1 MNDKTLKSSGR
12 KRQGQSQNTGQKQGR
27 QPSKHRP
34 TTHAPRKRF
43 GQNFLTDQGV
53 ITAIARAIAPSVN
66 DNIVEIGP
74 GQGALTDALFDS
86 GCAINA
92 IEIDRDLQSRL
103 RVMFFNRQ
111 LTLHNADAL
120 KFDFSELSKTAN
132 DLRVVGNLPYN
143 ISTPLI
149 FKLLENLGLIKDMH
163 FMLQK
168 EVVDRLAAVPGT
180 KAWGRVS
187 VMTQIDCEVES
198 LFEVPPEAFFPSPK
212 VQSAIVRITPK
223 SESNRPECSRRQLSK
238 LVYLAF
244 AQRRKTLR
252 NNLKDVIADSSI
264 EELGID
270 PGCRAETLS
279 LDQLVDL
286 SLLLTPAKS
295 GE

>member
-1 MNDKTLKSSGR
+1 MRVNIKSQKGSVE
-12 KRQGQSQNTGQKQGR
+12 KRQGQSESKGQKKGQRKGNSG
-27 QPSKHRP
+27 PA
-34 TTHAPRKRF
+34 THAPRKRF

-53 ITAIARAIAPSVN
+53 ITAIARAIAPSES
-66 DNIVEIGP
+66 DNVVEIGP

-92 IEIDRDLQSRL
+92 IEIDRDLQSQL
-103 RVMFFNRQ
+103 RVMFFNRD

-120 KFDFSELSKTAN
+120 KFDFSQLSKADN

-168 EVVDRLAAVPGT
+168 EVVDRLAARPGT

-198 LFEVPPEAFFPSPK
+198 LFEVPPEAFFPRPK

-223 SESNRPECSRRQLSK
+223 STHYRPECSRPHLSK
-238 LVYLAF
+238 LVQLAF

-252 NNLKDVIADSSI
+252 NNLKGVMVDAEI
-264 EELGID
+264 EALGID
-270 PGCRAETLS
+270 PACRAETLS
-279 LDQLVDL
+279 LDQLIDL
-286 SLLLTPAKS
+286 SMQLP
-295 GE
+295 

>member
-1 MNDKTLKSSGR
+1 MNKKNHR
-12 KRQGQSQNTGQKQGR
+12 KGPRQEKPRLQ
-27 QPSKHRP
+27 
-34 TTHAPRKRF
+34 THAPRKRF
-43 GQNFLTDQGV
+43 GQNFLTDQS
-53 ITAIARAIAPSVN
+53 IIAEIARAIAPIDT

-92 IEIDRDLQSRL
+92 IEIDRDLQSQL
-103 RVMFFNRQ
+103 RVMFFNRD

-120 KFDFSELSKTAN
+120 KFDFSQLSKSEN
-132 DLRVVGNLPYN
+132 DLRIVGNLPYN

-149 FKLLENLGLIKDMH
+149 FKLLENLSLIKDMH

-198 LFEVPPEAFFPSPK
+198 LFEVPPEAFYPRPK

-223 SESNRPECSRRQLSK
+223 NKLYRPECSREQLAK
-238 LVYLAF
+238 LVQLAF

-252 NNLKDVIADSSI
+252 NNLKDVMTDSTI

-270 PGCRAETLS
+270 PSCRAETLS
-279 LDQLVDL
+279 LDQLINL
-286 SLLLTPAKS
+286 SLRLPLTR
-295 GE
+295 GN

>member
-1 MNDKTLKSSGR
+1 MTTKPRRHGKS
-12 KRQGQSQNTGQKQGR
+12 
-27 QPSKHRP
+27 RP

-53 ITAIARAIAPSVN
+53 INAIARAIVASAT
-66 DNIVEIGP
+66 DNVVEIGP
-74 GQGALTDALFDS
+74 GQGALTEALFES
-86 GCAINA
+86 GCSINA
-92 IEIDRDLQSRL
+92 IEIDRDLQSQL
-103 RVMFFNRQ
+103 RVMFFNRD

-120 KFDFSELSKTAN
+120 KFDFSQLSKSEN
-132 DLRVVGNLPYN
+132 DLRIVGNLPYN

-187 VMTQIDCEVES
+187 VMTQIDCDVES
-198 LFEVPPEAFFPSPK
+198 LFEVPPEAFFPRPK
-212 VQSAIVRITPK
+212 VQSAIVRITPRN
-223 SESNRPECSRRQLSK
+223 ERYRPECSRERLSK
-238 LVYLAF
+238 LVQLAF

-252 NNLKDVIADSSI
+252 NNLKDVLGDAAI
-264 EELGID
+264 EALGID

-279 LDQLVDL
+279 LDQLIDL
-286 SLLLTPAKS
+286 SLHLP
-295 GE
+295 

>member
-1 MNDKTLKSSGR
+1 MKNTRQNAR
-12 KRQGQSQNTGQKQGR
+12 KAQKKR
-27 QPSKHRP
+27 TPQPP
-34 TTHAPRKRF
+34 THAPRKRF

-53 ITAIARAIAPSVN
+53 ITAIARAIAPHES

-92 IEIDRDLQSRL
+92 IEIDRDLQSQL
-103 RVMFFNRQ
+103 RVMFFNRD
-111 LTLHNADAL
+111 LTLHNEDAL
-120 KFDFSELSKTAN
+120 KFDFSQLSKSPN
-132 DLRVVGNLPYN
+132 DLRIVGNLPYN

-149 FKLLENLGLIKDMH
+149 FKLLENLALIKDMH

-168 EVVDRLAAVPGT
+168 EVVDRLAARPGSKT
-180 KAWGRVS
+180 WGRVS

-198 LFEVPPEAFFPSPK
+198 LFEVPPEAFFPRPK

-223 SESNRPECSRRQLSK
+223 SQAYRPDCSREQLSK
-238 LVYLAF
+238 LVQLAF

-252 NNLKDVIADSSI
+252 NNLKDVITDGKI
-264 EELGID
+264 EALGID

-279 LDQLVDL
+279 LDQLINL
-286 SLLLTPAKS
+286 SLQLPPAKS
-295 GE
+295 LSNGQ

>member
-1 MNDKTLKSSGR
+1 MGNKNKRNGSS
-12 KRQGQSQNTGQKQGR
+12 
-27 QPSKHRP
+27 RP
-34 TTHAPRKRF
+34 ATHAPRKRF

-53 ITAIARAIAPSVN
+53 ITAIARAIAPCED
-66 DNIVEIGP
+66 DNVVEIGP

-92 IEIDRDLQSRL
+92 IEIDRDLQSQL
-103 RVMFFNRQ
+103 RVMFFNRD

-120 KFDFSELSKTAN
+120 KFDFSTLSKTAN

-168 EVVDRLAAVPGT
+168 EVVDRLAATPGT
-180 KAWGRVS
+180 KTWGRVS

-198 LFEVPPEAFFPSPK
+198 LFEVPPEAFFPQPK

-223 SESNRPECSRRQLSK
+223 AEPYRPECSREQLSK
-238 LVYLAF
+238 LVQIAF

-252 NNLKDVIADSSI
+252 NNLKDVMNDVKI
-264 EELGID
+264 EGLGID
-270 PGCRAETLS
+270 PSCRAETLS
-279 LDQLVDL
+279 LDQLIDL
-286 SLLLTPAKS
+286 SLQLP
-295 GE
+295 

>member
-1 MNDKTLKSSGR
+1 MNNKNKKKINS
-12 KRQGQSQNTGQKQGR
+12 
-27 QPSKHRP
+27 RP
-34 TTHAPRKRF
+34 PTHAPRKRF

-53 ITAIARAIAPSVN
+53 ITSIARAISPHKD
-66 DNIVEIGP
+66 DNVVEIGP

-92 IEIDRDLQSRL
+92 IEIDRDLQSQL
-103 RVMFFNRQ
+103 RVMFFNRD

-120 KFDFSELSKTAN
+120 KFDFSQLSKAAN

-149 FKLLENLGLIKDMH
+149 FKLLENLGLINDMH

-168 EVVDRLAAVPGT
+168 EVVDRLAAIPGT

-187 VMTQIDCEVES
+187 VMTQIDCQVES
-198 LFEVPPEAFFPSPK
+198 LFEVPPEAFFPQPK

-223 SESNRPECSRRQLSK
+223 KEAYRPECSREQLSK
-238 LVYLAF
+238 LVHMAF

-252 NNLKDVIADSSI
+252 NNLKDVMTDAKI
-264 EELGID
+264 EGLGID
-270 PGCRAETLS
+270 PNCRAETLS
-279 LDQLVDL
+279 LDQLIDL
-286 SLLLTPAKS
+286 SLQLP
-295 GE
+295 

>member
-1 MNDKTLKSSGR
+1 MTTKPRRHGKS
-12 KRQGQSQNTGQKQGR
+12 
-27 QPSKHRP
+27 RP

-53 ITAIARAIAPSVN
+53 INAIARAIAASAT
-66 DNIVEIGP
+66 DNVVEIGP
-74 GQGALTDALFDS
+74 GQGALTEALFES
-86 GCAINA
+86 GCSINA
-92 IEIDRDLQSRL
+92 IEIDRDLQSQL
-103 RVMFFNRQ
+103 RVMFFNRD

-120 KFDFSELSKTAN
+120 KFDFSQLSKSEN
-132 DLRVVGNLPYN
+132 DLRIVGNLPYN

-187 VMTQIDCEVES
+187 VMTQIDCDVES
-198 LFEVPPEAFFPSPK
+198 LFEVPPEAFFPRPK
-212 VQSAIVRITPK
+212 VQSAIVRINPRN
-223 SESNRPECSRRQLSK
+223 ERYRPECSRERLSK
-238 LVYLAF
+238 LVQLAF

-252 NNLKDVIADSSI
+252 NNLKDVLADAAI
-264 EELGID
+264 EALGID

-279 LDQLVDL
+279 LDQLIDL
-286 SLLLTPAKS
+286 SLHLP
-295 GE
+295 

>member
-1 MNDKTLKSSGR
+1 MSNKAPRKGR
-12 KRQGQSQNTGQKQGR
+12 PGATA
-27 QPSKHRP
+27 
-34 TTHAPRKRF
+34 HAPRKRF

-53 ITAIARAIAPSVN
+53 ITAIARAISPSRD
-66 DNIVEIGP
+66 DNLVEIGP

-92 IEIDRDLQSRL
+92 IEIDRDLQSQL
-103 RVMFFNRQ
+103 RVMFFNRD

-120 KFDFSELSKTAN
+120 KFDFSQLSQSAN

-149 FKLLENLGLIKDMH
+149 FKLLDNLELIKDMH

-168 EVVDRLAAVPGT
+168 EVVDRLAATSGT

-187 VMTQIDCEVES
+187 VMTQIDCDVES
-198 LFEVPPEAFFPSPK
+198 LFEVPPEAFFPRPK

-223 SESNRPECSRRQLSK
+223 VQRHRPDCSRVYLSK
-238 LVYLAF
+238 LVQLAF

-252 NNLKDVIADSSI
+252 NNLKGIIDEATI
-264 EELGID
+264 EALDID
-270 PGCRAETLS
+270 PACRAETLT
-279 LDQLVDL
+279 LDQLIDL
-286 SLLLTPAKS
+286 SLKLDVAA
-295 GE
+295 

>member
-1 MNDKTLKSSGR
+1 MTTKPRRHGKS
-12 KRQGQSQNTGQKQGR
+12 
-27 QPSKHRP
+27 RP

-53 ITAIARAIAPSVN
+53 INAIARAIAASAT
-66 DNIVEIGP
+66 DNVVEIGP
-74 GQGALTDALFDS
+74 GQGALTEALFES
-86 GCAINA
+86 GCSINA
-92 IEIDRDLQSRL
+92 IEIDRDLQSQL
-103 RVMFFNRQ
+103 RVMFFNRD

-120 KFDFSELSKTAN
+120 KFDFSQLSKSEN
-132 DLRVVGNLPYN
+132 DLRIVGNLPYN

-187 VMTQIDCEVES
+187 VMTQIDCDVES
-198 LFEVPPEAFFPSPK
+198 LFEVPPEAFFPRPK
-212 VQSAIVRITPK
+212 VQSAIVRITPRN
-223 SESNRPECSRRQLSK
+223 ERYRPECTRERLSK
-238 LVYLAF
+238 LVQLAF

-252 NNLKDVIADSSI
+252 NNLKDVLGDAAI
-264 EELGID
+264 EALGID

-279 LDQLVDL
+279 LDQLIDL
-286 SLLLTPAKS
+286 SLHLP
-295 GE
+295 

>member
-1 MNDKTLKSSGR
+1 MSNKS
-12 KRQGQSQNTGQKQGR
+12 K
-27 QPSKHRP
+27 SKGNSRP
-34 TTHAPRKRF
+34 ATHAPRKRF

-53 ITAIARAIAPSVN
+53 ITAIARAIAPCED
-66 DNIVEIGP
+66 DNVVEIGP

-92 IEIDRDLQSRL
+92 IEIDRDLQSQL
-103 RVMFFNRQ
+103 RVMFFNRD

-120 KFDFSELSKTAN
+120 KFDFSQLSKAAN

-168 EVVDRLAAVPGT
+168 EVVDRLAATPGT

-198 LFEVPPEAFFPSPK
+198 LFEVPPEAFFPQPK

-223 SESNRPECSRRQLSK
+223 NEPYRPECSREQLSK
-238 LVYLAF
+238 LVQMAF

-252 NNLKDVIADSSI
+252 NNLKDVMTDAKI
-264 EELGID
+264 EGLGID

-279 LDQLVDL
+279 LDQLIAL
-286 SLLLTPAKS
+286 SLQLP
-295 GE
+295 

>member
-1 MNDKTLKSSGR
+1 MNNKSQR
-12 KRQGQSQNTGQKQGR
+12 KRNS
-27 QPSKHRP
+27 RP
-34 TTHAPRKRF
+34 ATHAPRKRF

-53 ITAIARAIAPSVN
+53 ITAIARAIAPSES
-66 DNIVEIGP
+66 DNVVEIGP

-92 IEIDRDLQSRL
+92 IEIDRDLQSQL
-103 RVMFFNRQ
+103 RVMFFNRD

-120 KFDFSELSKTAN
+120 KFDFSQLSKADN

-168 EVVDRLAAVPGT
+168 EVVDRLAARPGT

-198 LFEVPPEAFFPSPK
+198 LFEVPPEAFFPRPK

-223 SESNRPECSRRQLSK
+223 STPYRPECSRQQLSK
-238 LVYLAF
+238 LVQLAF

-252 NNLKDVIADSSI
+252 NNLKEVMADGKI
-264 EELGID
+264 EALGID
-270 PGCRAETLS
+270 PACRAETLS
-279 LDQLVDL
+279 LDQLIDL
-286 SLLLTPAKS
+286 SMQLP
-295 GE
+295 

>member
-1 MNDKTLKSSGR
+1 MNNKFHQKGSE
-12 KRQGQSQNTGQKQGR
+12 KNQRQGQKKGKY
-27 QPSKHRP
+27 QPA
-34 TTHAPRKRF
+34 THAPRKRF

-53 ITAIARAIAPSVN
+53 ITAIARAIAPSES
-66 DNIVEIGP
+66 DNVVEIGP

-92 IEIDRDLQSRL
+92 IEIDRDLQSQL
-103 RVMFFNRQ
+103 RVMFFNRD

-120 KFDFSELSKTAN
+120 KFDFSQLSRTAN

-149 FKLLENLGLIKDMH
+149 FKLLENLRLIKDMH

-168 EVVDRLAAVPGT
+168 EVVDRLAAIPGT

-198 LFEVPPEAFFPSPK
+198 LFEVPPEAFFPRPK

-223 SESNRPECSRRQLSK
+223 SKPFRSDCSREQLSR
-238 LVYLAF
+238 LVQLAF

-252 NNLKDVIADSSI
+252 NNLKDVMTDAVI
-264 EELGID
+264 EQLGIN

-279 LDQLVDL
+279 LDQLIDL
-286 SLLLTPAKS
+286 SLQLPLPKSSEAK
-295 GE
+295 EIR

>member
-1 MNDKTLKSSGR
+1 MNIKSQKGSVG
-12 KRQGQSQNTGQKQGR
+12 KRQGHSESKGQKKGER
-27 QPSKHRP
+27 KGNSRP
-34 TTHAPRKRF
+34 ATHAPRKRF

-53 ITAIARAIAPSVN
+53 ITAIARAIAPSES
-66 DNIVEIGP
+66 DNVVEIGP

-92 IEIDRDLQSRL
+92 IEIDRDLQSQL
-103 RVMFFNRQ
+103 RVMFFNRD

-120 KFDFSELSKTAN
+120 KFDFSQLSKADN

-168 EVVDRLAAVPGT
+168 EVVDRLAASPGT

-198 LFEVPPEAFFPSPK
+198 LFEVPPEAFFPRPK

-223 SESNRPECSRRQLSK
+223 SAPYRPECSRKQLSK
-238 LVYLAF
+238 LVQLAF

-252 NNLKDVIADSSI
+252 NNLKEVMADGKI
-264 EELGID
+264 EALGID
-270 PGCRAETLS
+270 PACRAETLS
-279 LDQLVDL
+279 LDQLIDL
-286 SLLLTPAKS
+286 SMQLP
-295 GE
+295 

>member
-1 MNDKTLKSSGR
+1 LSNKSKR
-12 KRQGQSQNTGQKQGR
+12 KGNS
-27 QPSKHRP
+27 RP
-34 TTHAPRKRF
+34 ATHAPRKRF

-53 ITAIARAIAPSVN
+53 ITAIARAIAPRED
-66 DNIVEIGP
+66 DNVVEIGP

-92 IEIDRDLQSRL
+92 IEIDRDLQSQL
-103 RVMFFNRQ
+103 RVMFFNRD

-120 KFDFSELSKTAN
+120 KFDFSQLSKAAH

-168 EVVDRLAAVPGT
+168 EVVDRLAATPGT

-198 LFEVPPEAFFPSPK
+198 LFEVPPEAFFPQPK

-223 SESNRPECSRRQLSK
+223 NEPYRPECSREQLSK
-238 LVYLAF
+238 LVQMAF

-252 NNLKDVIADSSI
+252 NNLKDVMTDAKI
-264 EELGID
+264 EGLGID
-270 PGCRAETLS
+270 PNCRAETLS
-279 LDQLVDL
+279 LDQLIDL
-286 SLLLTPAKS
+286 SLQLS
-295 GE
+295 